1 MSDKLSDKEVLY
13 FYDILHLVENKI
25 KKGEHNGYKINDKS
39 VRVFCESKHVK
50 LDYKNKP
57 YEHWTKNLIIFKT
70 GSDSTC
76 PAFFKHIR
84 NAFAHGN
91 IFKNKNMYIIK
102 DVYGK
107 EITMYGYIGQN
118 LLKELIEVIKSTKK
132 K

>member
-1 MSDKLSDKEVLY
+1 MNEKLSDKEILY

-25 KKGEHNGYKINDKS
+25 KKGEHKGYKIDDK
-39 VRVFCESKHVK
+39 RVLQFRKSQQVK

-57 YEHWTKNLIIFKT
+57 YEHWDKNFIIFKT

-91 IFKNKNMYIIK
+91 IYKNKNMYIIK
-102 DVYGK
+102 DIYRK

-118 LLKELIEVIKSTKK
+118 LLKELIEVIKSTRKE
-132 K
+132 